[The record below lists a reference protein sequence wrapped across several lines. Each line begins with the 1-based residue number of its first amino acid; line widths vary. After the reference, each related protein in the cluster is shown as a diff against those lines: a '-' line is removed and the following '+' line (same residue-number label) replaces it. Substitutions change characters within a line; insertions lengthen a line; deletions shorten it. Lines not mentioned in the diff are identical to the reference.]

1 MYCVFIFK
9 RAKAS
14 ERQRA
19 MIGKTYH
26 IQTCTWNDVCNVL
39 YFYNQAGQSQ
49 WTPARD
55 DWKNISHPDMH
66 LKRRLRCI
74 VFYMHFDQTTANA
87 SERSVFKI
95 AIWEHALFWHSSW
108 YMICNDFVYW
118 RVNFVAFY
126 TILKH
131 GWLRSAVF
139 LHSTQRLTPLW
150 VTQSVAKNRT
160 MGQAYC
166 ECHSF
171 YSSLAKS
178 LDCWEKKQY

>member
-1 MYCVFIFK
+1 MCCVFIFK

-39 YFYNQAGQSQ
+39 CFYNQAGQSQ

-66 LKRRLRCI
+66 FKWRLRCI
-74 VFYMHFDQTTANA
+74 VFYMYFDQTTGNA

-95 AIWEHALFWHSSW
+95 AIWEHAFFDTPHGIWFAMISCTALWILLRFIQFWNMGDCEVLCFYIQHSDW
-108 YMICNDFVYW
+108 HPY
-118 RVNFVAFY
+118 
-126 TILKH
+126 
-131 GWLRSAVF
+131 GWHKVL
-139 LHSTQRLTPLW
+139 Q
-150 VTQSVAKNRT
+150 KKRT
-160 MGQAYC
+160 MGQTYC
-166 ECHSF
+166 EGHSF

-178 LDCWEKKQY
+178 IDCWEKKQY